1 MPIAGGIA
9 PLHTIY
15 NAEIV
20 KIYLMIRKNTIF
32 WQNIQKY
39 GKTFSKSAAFSSP
52 FLSDVVLTC
61 LNGCVYQEGDGWFFM
76 AAIAAAMDLCRARAP
91 YCWIMPSVFT
101 TQILSFSSL

>member
-39 GKTFSKSAAFSSP
+39 GKTFSKS
-52 FLSDVVLTC
+52 DVVLTC

-76 AAIAAAMDLCRARAP
+76 AAIAAAMDRCRARAP
-91 YCWIMPSVFT
+91 YCWIIPSVFT